1 MKNKS
6 PMPESVCIKYGNND
20 FPVKI
25 QSVFGNTPPQELH
38 ALGNTQLLNRL
49 GIGFCGSRKVTENG
63 ISVAQDCAKQL
74 SMEGIVVVSG
84 YAKGVDMATH
94 ITALECGG
102 ETIIVLAEGIDQFRI
117 KKEIAH
123 AWDWN
128 RVLVLSQ
135 FSPDSNWTVYRAME
149 RNALIIGLSQ
159 AMIVIEA
166 GETGGTLQAGLS
178 TLKTDIP
185 LFVVE
190 YADMRQPQGNA
201 TLIKRGGVPL
211 HKSRMANMANLSKV
225 FSAIESPF
233 GNKIQPDMFAVI

>member
-1 MKNKS
+1 
-6 PMPESVCIKYGNND
+6 MPESVCLKYGDND

-25 QSVFGNTPPQELH
+25 QSIFGNKPPQELH
-38 ALGNTQLLNRL
+38 ALGNIDLLNRL
-49 GIGFCGSRKVTENG
+49 GVGFCGSRKVTENG
-63 ISVAQDCAKQL
+63 ISVAHDCARQL
-74 SMEGIVVVSG
+74 SEADIVVVSG
-84 YAKGVDMATH
+84 YAKGVDMAAH

-102 ETIIVLAEGIDQFRI
+102 ETIIVLAEGIGQFRI

-123 AWDWN
+123 VWDWN
-128 RVLVLSQ
+128 KVLVLSQ
-135 FSPDSNWTVYRAME
+135 FAPDSSWTVYRAME

-190 YADMRQPQGNA
+190 YADMTRSQGNA
-201 TLIKRGGVPL
+201 TLIKQGGVPL

-233 GNKIQPDMFAVI
+233 GNKMQTDMFAAV